1 MKLTD
6 VGAAI
11 AIAAFAG
18 LGLVELI
25 HGSALPGLHPL
36 DDSTPTWVVRGSGA
50 LLAAGAIAMLFGPT
64 AGLMVAALWL
74 AAFALALAA
83 ASGASDVLAWPPAA
97 ETIVFSAF
105 AIWRW
110 DDARGWLILRL
121 LLGAMLVLFGAIHLT
136 QRDLIA
142 TLIPDWIPV
151 RSYWP
156 WLTGGVSVAAGLACL
171 AGRGTTLGAGAI
183 AFMYLAWLPLVHA
196 PRLLG
201 APGSL
206 FEWTFALTALA
217 LAGVAFAV
225 AARAARK

>member
-18 LGLVELI
+18 LGLLELI

-36 DDSTPTWVVRGSGA
+36 YDSTPTWAVRGSGA
-50 LLAAGAIAMLFGPT
+50 LLAAGAIAMLFTP
-64 AGLMVAALWL
+64 AAALLVAALWL
-74 AAFALALAA
+74 GAFALALVAA
-83 ASGASDVLAWPPAA
+83 VSASEVLAWVPAA
-97 ETIVFSAF
+97 ETIVFGAF

-110 DDARGWLILRL
+110 DDARGWLTLRL
-121 LLGAMLVLFGAIHLT
+121 LLGVMLVLFGAIHLT

-156 WLTGGVSVAAGLACL
+156 WLTGGVSVAAGSACL
-171 AGRGTTLGAGAI
+171 VGRGTTLGAGAV